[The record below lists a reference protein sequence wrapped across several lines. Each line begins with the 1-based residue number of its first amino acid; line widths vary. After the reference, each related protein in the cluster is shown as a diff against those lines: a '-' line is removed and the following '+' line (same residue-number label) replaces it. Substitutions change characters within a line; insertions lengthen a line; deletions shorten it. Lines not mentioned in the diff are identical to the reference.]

1 MSSFVPNDHA
11 GAATPDVSIIIPVF
25 NKLSL
30 TRACLESIR
39 REGATVSVEI
49 VVVDN
54 GSSDGSREWLARQ
67 ESEGRLRAVI
77 SPENLGFARGCNLG
91 ASQAR
96 GRYLLFLNNDMEVTP
111 GWLEPLV
118 ATLDCDPDAA
128 VVGARLLFAD
138 ETIQHGGVALVRVT
152 KDGSTH
158 IGGLHMSYQKPA
170 DHHGAC
176 NAQLMQIVTGACLLI
191 RPGVFAEVGG
201 FDDRYWNGNEDVD
214 LCLKVRELG
223 WDVVYRGESVVYHY
237 ESQSGPERFSQV
249 EHNIKLFND
258 IWFDRAQPDFEQS
271 EDNRFTPTQHNHIR
285 PYAAPRLLYHDR
297 RRVGHGAT
305 TVTDPR
311 VSIIVVTF
319 NALEHTQ
326 RCVDSLLRHTD
337 ARHELIFVDN
347 GSTDGTV
354 PWLEE
359 FGRRE
364 PRAQV
369 IINGANLGF
378 AGGNNV
384 GLAAAGGDFML
395 LLNSDTVV
403 TDGWLDRLLR
413 PTVADERVGL
423 VGPVTNNI
431 TGTQRLA
438 AVGYDTATL
447 EGLDAFAAE
456 HARIHEGRAEQ
467 AMWIVGFCLL
477 IRREVVERMGG
488 LDEIFGQGNYED
500 TDYCL
505 RAFLAGYRAVVAH
518 DCFIHHVGS
527 ASFDA
532 AGVDYAAQIADK
544 YEIFR
549 RKWNVDD
556 TKLGADQ
563 FNLAG
568 IIGSGMI
575 APVQFR
581 PLPPSTHYAQV
592 RLPEWEA
599 QAWLGRAESAFARG
613 ALGEAELLLRAVL
626 GLRPDW
632 SRAANDL
639 ACVLW
644 QRDPRG
650 DGGREAAR
658 LLEAALALDP
668 DDEDARW
675 NLAEM
680 AGRHEEAAL
689 AAHP

>member
-1 MSSFVPNDHA
+1 M
-11 GAATPDVSIIIPVF
+11 I
-25 NKLSL
+25 
-30 TRACLESIR
+30 
-39 REGATVSVEI
+39 
-49 VVVDN
+49 
-54 GSSDGSREWLARQ
+54 
-67 ESEGRLRAVI
+67 
-77 SPENLGFARGCNLG
+77 
-91 ASQAR
+91 
-96 GRYLLFLNNDMEVTP
+96 
-111 GWLEPLV
+111 
-118 ATLDCDPDAA
+118 
-128 VVGARLLFAD
+128 
-138 ETIQHGGVALVRVT
+138 RVT
-152 KDGSTH
+152 RDGWTH

-170 DHHGAC
+170 EHQGAR
-176 NAQLMQIVTGACLLI
+176 NAQLMQVVTGACLLI
-191 RPGVFAEVGG
+191 RPAVFAAVGG
-201 FDDRYWNGNEDVD
+201 FDERYWNGNEDVD

-249 EHNIKLFND
+249 EHNIRLFND
-258 IWFDRAQPDFEQS
+258 RWFGRAEPDFEQL
-271 EDNRFTPTQHNHIR
+271 DDGKFVPTPHNQIR

-297 RRVGHGAT
+297 RHAGHGAT
-305 TVTDPR
+305 VLENPR
-311 VSIIVVTF
+311 GSIIVVTW

-326 RCVDSLLRHTD
+326 RCVASLLRHTD
-337 ARHELIFVDN
+337 PRHEIVLVDN
-347 GSTDGTV
+347 GSTDGSV
-354 PWLEE
+354 DWLEE
-359 FGRRE
+359 LGSAE
-364 PRAQV
+364 PRAKV

-384 GLAAAGGDFML
+384 GLAAADGDFML

-403 TDGWLDRLLR
+403 TPGWLDRLLR
-413 PTVADERVGL
+413 PAVADERVGL

-431 TGTQRLA
+431 TGVQRLA
-438 AVGYDTATL
+438 EVGYDTRTL

-456 HARIHEGRAEQ
+456 HARRNEGRADQ

-477 IRREVVERMGG
+477 VRRDVVERLGG

-505 RAFLAGYRAVVAH
+505 RAFLAGYRCVVAH

-532 AGVDYAAQIADK
+532 AGIDYAAQIAGK

-549 RKWNVDD
+549 RKWNVDE
-556 TKLGADQ
+556 TKAGADQ

-568 IIGSGMI
+568 IIASGMI

-581 PLPPSTHYAQV
+581 PLPPSPHYALTP
-592 RLPEWEA
+592 LPEWEA
-599 QAWLGRAESAFARG
+599 QAWLGRAEDAFARG

-650 DGGREAAR
+650 EGGREAAR
-658 LLEAALALDP
+658 LLEGVLARDP
-668 DDEDARW
+668 GDEDARW

-689 AAHP
+689 AAQP